1 MFSKERLLKISE
13 LNGEKIKLME
23 DSHLDTFIANVHSLI
38 DGFPALEES
47 IKNALKTNDRSAM
60 TVALANVSDML
71 LQIHADKL
79 AGICKNH
86 LGIAQEAAQKN
97 LQTFVINLLK
107 AVSSL
112 SIDLQMIE
120 YQTEGVSS
128 DVIQEPECKNSIL
141 AVDDTHFFL
150 QMIKTM
156 LKDTDYKVTC
166 VNSGES
172 ALNYLRKHRPALFI
186 LDIDMPGMNGYE
198 LAREIRKSGHSAPII
213 FLTGNAKKDY
223 VIKALQVGAA
233 DFIVKPV
240 KADQLL
246 ERIGKYIKPEPKE

>member
-1 MFSKERLLKISE
+1 
-13 LNGEKIKLME
+13 
-23 DSHLDTFIANVHSLI
+23 
-38 DGFPALEES
+38 
-47 IKNALKTNDRSAM
+47 
-60 TVALANVSDML
+60 
-71 LQIHADKL
+71 
-79 AGICKNH
+79 
-86 LGIAQEAAQKN
+86 
-97 LQTFVINLLK
+97 
-107 AVSSL
+107 
-112 SIDLQMIE
+112 LQMIE
-120 YQTEGVSS
+120 YQTEGAPS
-128 DVIQEPECKNSIL
+128 DVIKEPECKNSIL